1 MSVML
6 YKHPGPHEIHEDMF
20 DYIVVEDD
28 AVEAAL
34 KDGWCKTTDEA
45 KNGVKPVAKR
55 ARKVKAEE

>member
-6 YKHPGPHEIHEDMF
+6 YKRPGPHEIHEDMF
-20 DYIVVEDD
+20 DYIIVEDD

-45 KNGVKPVAKR
+45 KSGEKPKR

>member
-1 MSVML
+1 MPVML
-6 YKHPGPHEIHEDMF
+6 YKHPGPHNIHEDML
-20 DYIVVEDD
+20 DYIIVDDD

-45 KNGVKPVAKR
+45 KSGEKPKR